1 MAQDL
6 QQDSRAAIL
15 TTPLGK
21 DKLAL
26 TSFDGSEALS
36 ELFEF
41 RIDALSSDENI
52 DFDQVLGRSCCV
64 RLRAGEE
71 PDRYFD
77 GVAVEAQAIGM
88 RGELHAYRLI
98 LRPSLWLLTR
108 ATNCRIWHEKTALDI
123 IKEVL
128 GERQIDY
135 RVATTRNFPKLE
147 YSVQYR
153 ETDFAFV
160 SRLMEQHGIYYFFEH
175 SDGGHTMA
183 LGDSPSSHK
192 PVPGH
197 ASMRFATK
205 TAGLHDR
212 RQRLLDWSSQRRFRT
227 GKVELRDYNFKQ
239 PNADMKGDASGSA
252 KYTKSNMEYYDY
264 PGKYDKQSDG
274 KDYANVRLDA
284 EQTLDHR
291 RFASGEAPSFFPG
304 GLFTLTD
311 HPTSAEN
318 ARYLI
323 IRCSHHYSAQLYRSS
338 QNAALV
344 GDRPYHGS
352 YELAP
357 ADQTFRAPIV
367 TPKPIVHGPQTAK
380 VVPRKGSDGE
390 EIDVDDDGHGR
401 IKVRF
406 YWDRDD
412 KRSCW
417 LRVAQIWAGGRW
429 GGQFIPRV
437 GMEVVVEFLEGDPD
451 RPLVV
456 GAVYN
461 GDNKYPYGLPDN
473 KTQSGVKSN
482 SSKGGAG
489 YNEFMFEDAKN
500 SEEIRMHA
508 QKDFDA
514 TILHAETREIGENF
528 ETPTGSPSRKT
539 TLKMGDDELNIT
551 TGSRQATIAMN
562 DQLTVNLNRTTSVL
576 ASDTTTVGTQS
587 TTAELTISINATVA
601 VTIISATAI
610 TLEGGGA
617 TIILAGG
624 TVTVPGP
631 MLVAGPLAATGVVVP
646 PI

>member
-1 MAQDL
+1 M
-6 QQDSRAAIL
+6 
-15 TTPLGK
+15 
-21 DKLAL
+21 
-26 TSFDGSEALS
+26 
-36 ELFEF
+36 
-41 RIDALSSDENI
+41 
-52 DFDQVLGRSCCV
+52 
-64 RLRAGEE
+64 
-71 PDRYFD
+71 
-77 GVAVEAQAIGM
+77 
-88 RGELHAYRLI
+88 
-98 LRPSLWLLTR
+98 
-108 ATNCRIWHEKTALDI
+108 
-123 IKEVL
+123 
-128 GERQIDY
+128 
-135 RVATTRNFPKLE
+135 
-147 YSVQYR
+147 
-153 ETDFAFV
+153 
-160 SRLMEQHGIYYFFEH
+160 
-175 SDGGHTMA
+175 
-183 LGDSPSSHK
+183 
-192 PVPGH
+192 
-197 ASMRFATK
+197 
-205 TAGLHDR
+205 
-212 RQRLLDWSSQRRFRT
+212 
-227 GKVELRDYNFKQ
+227 
-239 PNADMKGDASGSA
+239 
-252 KYTKSNMEYYDY
+252 
-264 PGKYDKQSDG
+264 
-274 KDYANVRLDA
+274 
-284 EQTLDHR
+284 
-291 RFASGEAPSFFPG
+291 
-304 GLFTLTD
+304 TD

-473 KTQSGVKSN
+473 RTQSGVKSN

-610 TLEGGGA
+610 TMEGGGA

-631 MLVAGPLAATGVVVP
+631 MLIAGPLAATGVVVP

>member
-1 MAQDL
+1 M
-6 QQDSRAAIL
+6 
-15 TTPLGK
+15 
-21 DKLAL
+21 
-26 TSFDGSEALS
+26 S

-64 RLRAGEE
+64 RLRAGEG

-128 GERQIDY
+128 GDRQIDY

-147 YSVQYR
+147 YCVQYR

-183 LGDSPSSHK
+183 LGNSPSSHK

-212 RQRLLDWSSQRRFRT
+212 RQRLLDWSSHRRFRT

-514 TILHAETREIGENF
+514 TILHAETSRDRRELRDADRF
-528 ETPTGSPSRKT
+528 
-539 TLKMGDDELNIT
+539 
-551 TGSRQATIAMN
+551 
-562 DQLTVNLNRTTSVL
+562 SV
-576 ASDTTTVGTQS
+576 AQDYPQNGR
-587 TTAELTISINATVA
+587 
-601 VTIISATAI
+601 
-610 TLEGGGA
+610 
-617 TIILAGG
+617 
-624 TVTVPGP
+624 
-631 MLVAGPLAATGVVVP
+631 
-646 PI
+646 